1 MTRLR
6 PLKYLALLLAVFA
19 LALAGWW
26 FGPARQGE
34 AVVEAVLSGVEKHLA
49 VDVQV
54 GEVTASFWQHF
65 PSVGVQLESVEI
77 EDALHPGTSFLEV
90 EKVEVRFNLLDIL
103 RGQYAVDRV
112 VIHGGR
118 VDLMSGVGGNN
129 WHFWKDGGTGE
140 SAFDLALPDVRL
152 EDIALS
158 GNFKSSG
165 APTTRFSA
173 SVDLATARLAYLAGS
188 WVIGGHLQG
197 KSVEMFHGDQSYM
210 DYATLTTDFELD
222 WLGSTRTAD
231 LRFDAEANKV
241 DVSGELQYSGGDF
254 SLHLQGKQANL
265 EVVRTAL
272 PLFIQTPI
280 KDLVW
285 TGRSDFDV
293 VIGGEPA
300 WTVELQPLGV
310 HLALAGLSIDGLRG
324 ELRLE
329 PADEMIRVGFEH
341 LKADVAGGALSA
353 DGYWLGSS
361 HGGVL
366 EASTAW
372 SGRST
377 GLAAWLERAGSP
389 RPELDFIDGQL
400 AWAGDL
406 KGPTT
411 ASASISEWTIE
422 GAVEAT
428 DVQASSSLSPIQ
440 SIESARV
447 EITATG
453 LSAKLRAHT
462 SGGALTASAQ
472 SPPGLSA
479 WSVQLTAADLDL
491 SAIQT
496 AFNSQASSAL
506 SAPSASYRP
515 ELRFEVD
522 VQTARHGALT
532 LEQAHVGG
540 QLSSTGVVKIE
551 DFKAQTCG
559 GLILGSA
566 EWNAPQWSVQ
576 AQASSLDLQELLA
589 STNGLGQT
597 VVHADNV
604 YGTAALNGTASWDA
618 TRPEGEALAAD
629 FTLTVLHGG
638 LKNFALL
645 ARIPAAI
652 RDQPGMRALADADD
666 LQRRLQHV
674 RFGELTNRFKV
685 SDGGISFPPVHII
698 SDALDIGIGGRYDL
712 DGGLAYTVDFALR
725 DLRDQR
731 SEFGEI
737 EDDGLGHRFFLGIGG
752 TVEEPE
758 FWYDR
763 SAHNAFRK
771 ARRRGVLPEILAPTN
786 DPISPAVVPAVELAD
801 PQSAGQVSGQPNLSV
816 PILPQAAA
824 EPATE
829 DEDDDDF

>member
-1 MTRLR
+1 MTRFR

-54 GEVTASFWQHF
+54 GEVTASFWRYF
-65 PSVGVQLESVEI
+65 PSVGVQLKSVEI
-77 EDALHPGTSFLEV
+77 EDVLHPGTSFLEV
-90 EKVEVRFNLLDIL
+90 KKVEVSFNLLDIL

-112 VIHGGR
+112 VIQGGR
-118 VDLMSGVGGNN
+118 VDLMSGLGGNN

-158 GNFKSSG
+158 GNFKGSEV
-165 APTTRFSA
+165 PTTRFSA

-188 WVIGGHLQG
+188 WEVVGRLQG
-197 KSVEMFHGDQSYM
+197 KSVEMFRGDQSYM
-210 DYATLTTDFELD
+210 NYGTLTTDFELD
-222 WLGSTRTAD
+222 WLGATETAD
-231 LRFDAEANKV
+231 LRFDAEANQV
-241 DVSGELQYSGGDF
+241 DVSGELQYRAGDF
-254 SLHLQGKQANL
+254 SMHLQGKQANL

-272 PLFIQTPI
+272 PLFIQTSI

-285 TGRSDFDV
+285 TGQSDFDL
-293 VIGGEPA
+293 VIGGDPA
-300 WTVELQPLGV
+300 WTVELQPIGV

-341 LKADVAGGALSA
+341 LKAEVAGGALSA
-353 DGYWLGSS
+353 DGYWVGSS
-361 HGGVL
+361 HGGAL
-366 EASTAW
+366 AARTAW

-389 RPELDFIDGQL
+389 RPELDFIDGRL
-400 AWAGDL
+400 AWEGDL

-411 ASASISEWTIE
+411 ESASISEWTIE

-428 DVQASSSLSPIQ
+428 DVQASSSLAPIQ
-440 SIESARV
+440 SIESARI

-453 LSAKLRAHT
+453 LLAKLRAQT

-472 SPPGLSA
+472 SPPGLSE

-496 AFNSQASSAL
+496 AFNSQAP
-506 SAPSASYRP
+506 SAPYRP
-515 ELRFEVD
+515 EFRFEVD
-522 VQTARHGALT
+522 VQTARHGLLT
-532 LEQAHVGG
+532 LEQAHVEG

-576 AQASSLDLQELLA
+576 TQASSLDLQELLA

-597 VVHADNV
+597 VVRADNV

-618 TRPEGEALAAD
+618 TRPKGEALEAD

-771 ARRRGVLPEILAPTN
+771 ARRRGVLPETLAPTN
-786 DPISPAVVPAVELAD
+786 DPISPAVVPAVEPGD
-801 PQSAGQVSGQPNLSV
+801 NQSAGQISGQPNLSAPIV
-816 PILPQAAA
+816 PKVATEAAA
-824 EPATE
+824 
-829 DEDDDDF
+829 EDDDDF